1 MTISIRSIGGVHL
14 ALHCV
19 YVGVIVMCKFLFVDT
34 LNVRNI
40 SLAEVS
46 NHWQDISCMF
56 LSFNLSSGNILVM
69 FECVIVYIHL

>member
-1 MTISIRSIGGVHL
+1 
-14 ALHCV
+14 
-19 YVGVIVMCKFLFVDT
+19 MCKFLFVDT

-46 NHWQDISCMF
+46 NHWQDIMF
-56 LSFNLSSGNILVM
+56 LSFILSSGNILVM